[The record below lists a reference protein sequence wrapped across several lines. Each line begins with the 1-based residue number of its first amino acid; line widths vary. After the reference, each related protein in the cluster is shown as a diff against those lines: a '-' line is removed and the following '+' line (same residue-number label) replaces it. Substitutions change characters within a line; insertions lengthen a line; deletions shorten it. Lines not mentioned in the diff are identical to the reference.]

1 MSKQN
6 GDFSWK
12 ESVNLRDY
20 FEAILKE
27 LREDYKDKIDALEKK
42 VELRFN
48 LKDEA
53 LDTAYRSMESRLEG
67 MNEFRAS
74 LSDASKTFMTRDI
87 YEAKH
92 DLLQKQVD
100 DLRMLAAENKGKA
113 SQTSVIIAFIIS
125 LIGIIMGIIDYL
137 R

>member
-1 MSKQN
+1 MSKAN
-6 GDFSWK
+6 GNFVWK
-12 ESVNLRDY
+12 DSVDLKEY
-20 FEAILKE
+20 FEVILRE
-27 LREDYKDKIDALEKK
+27 LRVDCNEKVESLEDKINQ
-42 VELRFN
+42 RFN
-48 LKDEA
+48 LKDQA
-53 LDTAYRSMESRLEG
+53 LDTANRSMDSRLEG

-92 DLLQKQVD
+92 DLIQKQVD

-113 SQTSVIIAFIIS
+113 SQTSVIIAYIIS
-125 LIGIIMGIIDYL
+125 FIGIIMGMIDYL